1 MRTIFRWATIAALV
15 FLPTAASE
23 PIVELDHLLISV
35 TPGAPERSALER
47 AGFIV
52 WPEVQRHDGQGT
64 SSIMAELDRCFIE
77 LVWRDSSVAVAP
89 DKEVVARKYA
99 LRSSWRSSGWSPFAI
114 ALRRTAAS
122 PDSLPFPTW
131 PVTVPWRPATD
142 VTQMITARSDST
154 SPSVWVVS
162 RSSATD
168 NSAAPAEARAHPN
181 GARRITGLHLTIP
194 RDTPE
199 SEALTVLRTYGVAD
213 VVRGD
218 AWLLTVTLDSMRQN
232 RVQDLRPAL
241 PLVVRF

>member
-1 MRTIFRWATIAALV
+1 MLQAAVLAATPLLLSSA
-15 FLPTAASE
+15 PE
-23 PIVELDHLLISV
+23 PIVELDHVLISV
-35 TPGAPERSALER
+35 SPGAPERSALER

-99 LRSSWRSSGWSPFAI
+99 LRSNWRSSGWSPFAI
-114 ALRRTAAS
+114 ALRRTASA
-122 PDSLPFPTW
+122 PDSLPFATW
-131 PVTVPWRPATD
+131 PVTVPWRPAID

-162 RSSATD
+162 RSTATD
-168 NSAAPAEARAHPN
+168 NSAAPAAARAHPN

-194 RDTPE
+194 RNTPE
-199 SEALTVLRTYGVAD
+199 SEALAVLRTYGVAEL
-213 VVRGD
+213 VRGD
-218 AWLLTVTLDSMRQN
+218 SWLLTVTLDSMAQKRA
-232 RVQDLRPAL
+232 RDLRPTL
-241 PLVVRF
+241 PLIVRF

>member
-1 MRTIFRWATIAALV
+1 
-15 FLPTAASE
+15 
-23 PIVELDHLLISV
+23 
-35 TPGAPERSALER
+35 
-47 AGFIV
+47 
-52 WPEVQRHDGQGT
+52 
-64 SSIMAELDRCFIE
+64 
-77 LVWRDSSVAVAP
+77 
-89 DKEVVARKYA
+89 
-99 LRSSWRSSGWSPFAI
+99 
-114 ALRRTAAS
+114 
-122 PDSLPFPTW
+122 
-131 PVTVPWRPATD
+131 

-168 NSAAPAEARAHPN
+168 NSSAPAEARAHPN

-194 RDTPE
+194 RDTPD
-199 SEALTVLRTYGVAD
+199 SEALTVLRTYGAAD

>member
-1 MRTIFRWATIAALV
+1 MLQAAVL
-15 FLPTAASE
+15 AAIPLLLSSAPE
-23 PIVELDHLLISV
+23 PIVELDHVLISV

-77 LVWRDSSVAVAP
+77 LVWRDSSVTVAP

-99 LRSSWRSSGWSPFAI
+99 LRSNWRPSGWSPFAI
-114 ALRRTAAS
+114 ALRRTAPA

-142 VTQMITARSDST
+142 VTQVITARSDST

-162 RSSATD
+162 RSTATD
-168 NSAAPAEARAHPN
+168 KSAAPAAARAHPN

-194 RDTPE
+194 RNTPE
-199 SEALTVLRTYGVAD
+199 SEALAVLRTYGVAEL
-213 VVRGD
+213 VRGD
-218 AWLLTVTLDSMRQN
+218 SWLLTVTLDSMAQK
-232 RVQDLRPAL
+232 RVRDLRPTL
-241 PLVVRF
+241 PLIVRF